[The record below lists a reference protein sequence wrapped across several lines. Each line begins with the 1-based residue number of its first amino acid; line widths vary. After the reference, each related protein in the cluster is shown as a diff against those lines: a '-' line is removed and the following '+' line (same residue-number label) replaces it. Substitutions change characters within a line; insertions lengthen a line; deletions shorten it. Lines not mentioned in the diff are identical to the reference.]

1 MTRTEIAAKITTILV
16 DDFEIDEALLKEDAH
31 MQKDLQIDSLDFV
44 DIIVSLHEVFGFKIP
59 AEDLKKMH
67 TLGDL
72 YDYIEAH
79 VA

>member
-1 MTRTEIAAKITTILV
+1 MTRTEIEANIRRILV
-16 DDFEIDEALLKEDAH
+16 EEFEIDETLMHEDAH
-31 MQKDLQIDSLDFV
+31 LQKDLQIDSLDFV
-44 DIIVSLHEVFGFKIP
+44 DIIVSLHETFGFKIP
-59 AEDLKKMH
+59 AEDLKKLR